1 MHFIQ
6 IFQPILLFLAK
17 LLIPPFN
24 HTYHLQLWAFSGLYS
39 IHLLFSFLSSARQ
52 LPSLC
57 FLDSRILLTSFV
69 HCHLISHSLS
79 LWVCTHCPCFTVTLE
94 GLWVM
99 FNQKICVMSSW
110 APLCL
115 HMLVPLLGLATPFSL
130 ALPALLQSYC
140 ALESQRT
147 L

>member
-1 MHFIQ
+1 MLLIQ

-24 HTYHLQLWAFSGLYS
+24 HIYHLQLWAFSGLYS
-39 IHLLFSFLSSARQ
+39 IHLLFSFLSCARQ

-99 FNQKICVMSSW
+99 FNQKIDLGSARQTPTIVDAQVCMQNNSKSPCCSEHTGAVATHWPSS
-110 APLCL
+110 L
-115 HMLVPLLGLATPFSL
+115 
-130 ALPALLQSYC
+130 
-140 ALESQRT
+140 
-147 L
+147 